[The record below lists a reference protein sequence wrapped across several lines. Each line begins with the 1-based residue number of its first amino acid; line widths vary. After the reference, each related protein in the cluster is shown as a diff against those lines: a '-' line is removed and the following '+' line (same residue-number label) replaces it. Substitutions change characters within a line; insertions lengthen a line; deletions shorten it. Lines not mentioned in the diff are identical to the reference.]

1 MCRTFTFTNEPQD
14 RKHSNTQL
22 LSRSSMS
29 ISGKN
34 LELVIKHIDFKGN
47 QRDNKF
53 KLIKK
58 NQATLTIAETNIQLE
73 NGSLVCELRAYCVQ
87 ENCM

>member
-1 MCRTFTFTNEPQD
+1 
-14 RKHSNTQL
+14 
-22 LSRSSMS
+22 MS

-34 LELVIKHIDFKGN
+34 LELIIKHIDFKGN

-58 NQATLTIAETNIQLE
+58 NQATLTIAETNI
-73 NGSLVCELRAYCVQ
+73 
-87 ENCM
+87 